1 MDNHYQIDRNMQ
13 KYFNYTGLSCFPLQ
27 DIAMMEDQWGSLADR
42 TKEHLTSSD
51 FMIIAVR
58 RRLLKVVRAMAE
70 GTEPEEPW
78 RPEAYAYHQGR
89 SINHE
94 GTIDEAVAEAKAM
107 ALKKNIVGS
116 VTV

>member
-1 MDNHYQIDRNMQ
+1 
-13 KYFNYTGLSCFPLQ
+13 
-27 DIAMMEDQWGSLADR
+27 
-42 TKEHLTSSD
+42 
-51 FMIIAVR
+51 
-58 RRLLKVVRAMAE
+58 MAE